1 MATTERVATK
11 PRSPFN
17 GKSLAW
23 VGGLAAVAIL
33 LTLGIRNGTCPSSGS
48 IWLSYFI
55 YGLRS
60 GAIYAMVALGYT
72 MVYGVLQLLNF
83 AHSEVFMVG
92 TFAAVY
98 TIKGLFGVQPNHP
111 PTGLILVLVLLVTM
125 IVAAAASGGTAVVM
139 ERLAYRPLRRQ
150 GASRLAYLITAIG
163 VSLVLSNLFLLLDG
177 GKHLGLPWSWPAIG
191 GPGAVQYPATISQD
205 KWFSIGGVSVSPV
218 TVLVMTSAV
227 VMLIVLDQFVRRT
240 RTGQGIRAVAEDPET
255 ASLMGVNVDRI
266 VFATFLVGG
275 LMAGG
280 AAALF
285 GITFGAAQ
293 YSIGF
298 YPGLKAFT
306 AAVLGGIGNVRGAML
321 GGLLLGLIE
330 QFGIA
335 CTGAQWQNVIAF
347 VVLVAVLM
355 FRPTG
360 ILGEQVGG

>member
-1 MATTERVATK
+1 MATTERVATG

-17 GKSLAW
+17 GRSLAW
-23 VGGLAAVAIL
+23 VCGLAAVAIL
-33 LTLGIRNGTCPSSGS
+33 LTLGIRDGTCPSSGS

-83 AHSEVFMVG
+83 AHSEVFMIG

-98 TIKGLFGVQPNHP
+98 TLKGLFGVQPNHP
-111 PTGLILVLVLLVTM
+111 PTGLTLVFVLLVTM
-125 IVAAAASGGTAVVM
+125 IFAAAASGTTAVVM
-139 ERLAYRPLRRQ
+139 ERLAYRPLRRR

-163 VSLVLSNLFLLLDG
+163 VSLVLSNLLLLLDG
-177 GKHLGLPWSWPAIG
+177 GPHLGLPWNWPA
-191 GPGAVQYPATISQD
+191 V
-205 KWFSIGGVSVSPV
+205 GGVPISPV
-218 TVLVMTSAV
+218 TVLVMAVAV

-255 ASLMGVNVDRI
+255 ASLMGVNVDRT
-266 VFATFLVGG
+266 VVSTFLVGG
-275 LMAGG
+275 LMAGV

-335 CTGAQWQNVIAF
+335 CTAAQWQNVIAF

>member
-1 MATTERVATK
+1 MATTESVATG
-11 PRSPFN
+11 PRSPLN
-17 GKSLAW
+17 GKN
-23 VGGLAAVAIL
+23 VGWGVGLLAVAGL
-33 LTLGIRNGTCPSSGS
+33 LTLGIHNGTCPSGGS

-55 YGLRS
+55 YGIRS

-83 AHSEVFMVG
+83 AHSEIFMIG

-98 TIKGLFGVQPNHP
+98 TIKGLFGVQPGHA
-111 PTGLILVLVLLVTM
+111 PTGVDLAFILLVTM
-125 IVAAAASGGTAVVM
+125 ILAAAASGVTAVAM
-139 ERLAYRPLRRQ
+139 ERVAYRPLRKR
-150 GASRLAYLITAIG
+150 GASRLASLITAIG

-177 GKHLGLPWSWPAIG
+177 GKHLGIPVAWPAIG
-191 GPGAVQYPATISQD
+191 GPGAVDYPGTISQD
-205 KWFSIGGVSVSPV
+205 KWFSIGGVRISPV
-218 TVLVMTSAV
+218 TVLVIVVAV
-227 VMLIVLDQFVRRT
+227 VMLIALDLFVHRT
-240 RTGQGIRAVAEDPET
+240 RTGQGIRAVAEDAET
-255 ASLMGVNVDRI
+255 ASLMGVNTDRVI
-266 VFATFLVGG
+266 VITFLVGG
-275 LMAGG
+275 LMAGI

-285 GITFGAAQ
+285 GITFGAAK

-306 AAVLGGIGNVRGAML
+306 AAVLVDIGNVRGAML

-335 CTGAQWQNVIAF
+335 CTGAQWQTVIAF
-347 VVLVAVLM
+347 IVLVAVLM